1 MPRTRFVWQLFAGWS
16 ALVAVVFAA
25 CFWLASVQL
34 ARLADEAQTRRM
46 ADAAAGLAARL
57 PEDAGSM
64 RDEAFLAAGGR
75 ESDLHV
81 SVVDGVYDLP
91 PVVAKAFD
99 AGFDAVVALGCV
111 VRGETSHDRHISDAS
126 FGQLS
131 AIAVAARRPLG
142 LGILTVES
150 HKQARAR
157 AGGSKGDAGAFAMR
171 AALRALAAIR
181 AMPGKRS

>member
-1 MPRTRFVWQLFAGWS
+1 MRKREQPRPADHAQGVR
-16 ALVAVVFAA
+16 VAIV
-25 CFWLASVQL
+25 ASDYHQDIHQRL
-34 ARLADEAQTRRM
+34 LEGAR
-46 ADAAAGLAARL
+46 G
-57 PEDAGSM
+57 
-64 RDEAFLAAGGR
+64 AFLSAGGR
-75 ESDLHV
+75 ESDLHL

-111 VRGETSHDRHISDAS
+111 LQGETSHDRHITDAA

-157 AGGSKGDAGAFAMR
+157 AGGSKGDAGAFAMG
-171 AALRALAAIR
+171 AALRALAAMK
-181 AMPGKRS
+181 ALPGKRA

>member
-1 MPRTRFVWQLFAGWS
+1 MRKREKTRAADHAQGVR
-16 ALVAVVFAA
+16 VAVVASDYHGDIHERL
-25 CFWLASVQL
+25 LAG
-34 ARLADEAQTRRM
+34 AR
-46 ADAAAGLAARL
+46 
-57 PEDAGSM
+57 
-64 RDEAFLAAGGR
+64 EAFLAAGGR